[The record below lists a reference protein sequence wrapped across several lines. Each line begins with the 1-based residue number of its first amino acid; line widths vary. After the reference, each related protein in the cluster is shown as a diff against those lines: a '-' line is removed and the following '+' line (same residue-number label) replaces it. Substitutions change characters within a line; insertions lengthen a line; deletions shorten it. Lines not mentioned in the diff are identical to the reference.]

1 MDTPQALFLYYR
13 QLVEKLMAKV
23 MRIGGEIIQLQE
35 QEVKAPVKRRARKV
49 VEDAPASDLTSPQ
62 S

>member
-1 MDTPQALFLYYR
+1 
-13 QLVEKLMAKV
+13 MAKV
-23 MRIGGEIIQLQE
+23 MRIGGEVIQLQE

>member
-1 MDTPQALFLYYR
+1 
-13 QLVEKLMAKV
+13 MARV

-35 QEVKAPVKRRARKV
+35 QEVKAPVKKRARKV
-49 VEDAPASDLTSPQ
+49 VEDAPASDLVFPQ

>member
-1 MDTPQALFLYYR
+1 MSR
-13 QLVEKLMAKV
+13 V
-23 MRIGGEIIQLQE
+23 MRIGGEIIRLQE
-35 QEVKAPVKRRARKV
+35 EEVKAPVKKRARKV

>member
-1 MDTPQALFLYYR
+1 MLLYYR
-13 QLVEKLMAKV
+13 QLIKLIMSRV
-23 MRIGGEIIQLQE
+23 MRIAGEIIQLQE
-35 QEVKAPVKRRARKV
+35 QEVKTPIKRRARKV